1 MLWSNN
7 YASVRLIKIPRV
19 NIFQEK
25 LDSSQ
30 NGMAKRIDLEI
41 VRTLLIW
48 QQTIYYCIYYRF
60 ENTSLF

>member
-25 LDSSQ
+25 LDSGQ
-30 NGMAKRIDLEI
+30 NEMPKYSDLK
-41 VRTLLIW
+41 
-48 QQTIYYCIYYRF
+48 
-60 ENTSLF
+60 N